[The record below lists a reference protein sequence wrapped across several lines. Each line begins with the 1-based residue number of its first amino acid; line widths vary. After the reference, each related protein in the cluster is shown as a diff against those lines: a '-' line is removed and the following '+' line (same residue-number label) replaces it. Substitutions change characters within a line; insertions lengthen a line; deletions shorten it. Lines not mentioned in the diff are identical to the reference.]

1 MQSSMIQSR
10 EPIPRTIVPRLRFWW
25 GAMLLVCL
33 VFSRETV
40 LSADETPNLRDQ
52 VQDLVRRLD
61 SQTMAERTRA
71 ERNLLDL
78 GPAVL
83 SKLPAVELIES
94 VSARESLKRIRLQLE
109 RRAAKDSSGPSHVTL
124 QGDFSLSELLK
135 QMKEQTGNE
144 IDLDPT
150 RITLPN
156 EKVTVNWNKSTFWAS
171 LDELCE
177 QNHLQWNLPADS
189 ATIVVSRLN
198 KSHTQSLAVQRIGP
212 FRLEIQSIEIRNVVG
227 QETKKL
233 LRVNGLVSVEPRI
246 KPLSFNLVAA
256 DFACTMDGDQPVV
269 PWNPGAKYEHPV
281 RDGGREVPVSW
292 DFSLSD
298 GNIGRTLT
306 IRGRIDCRIA
316 AAVERVVFD
325 QTSQTR
331 GTIRRRGG
339 VSVRLRDVNFS
350 ASELDTL
357 DAEIGVS
364 VSYDTGGPA
373 FESHKTWM
381 FHNSVYLETRFGV
394 RTSFTDFDTTQQSDG
409 AIAVDYRWKKIAA
422 PASQYLF
429 VYEAP
434 TLIIDV
440 PLEIDVPKI
449 AIEE

>member
-316 AAVERVVFD
+316 
-325 QTSQTR
+325 
-331 GTIRRRGG
+331 
-339 VSVRLRDVNFS
+339 VNFS